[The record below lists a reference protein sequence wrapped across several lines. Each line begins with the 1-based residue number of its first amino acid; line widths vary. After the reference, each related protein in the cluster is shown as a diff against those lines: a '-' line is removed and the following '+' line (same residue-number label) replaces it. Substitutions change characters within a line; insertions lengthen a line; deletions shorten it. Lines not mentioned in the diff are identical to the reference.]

1 MSEPN
6 EIAIRHEVDDLPL
19 WRDAATYQMLEEV
32 LNHYQISEEVF
43 AQLVAAY
50 RSHAHKQRTRGLTA
64 DFDGILLSAEE
75 DR

>member
-1 MSEPN
+1 MFEPN

-19 WRDAATYQMLEEV
+19 WRDETTHQMLAAI
-32 LNHYQISEEVF
+32 LNEFQVSEEAF

-64 DFDGILLSAEE
+64 DFDDILMSAEE
-75 DR
+75 GR